1 MEDGTTIGAY
11 GYDPNGNRV
20 SVNGQTVATYDDQD
34 RLLTYGGNS
43 YSYNANGELTGETL
57 PTGTIRYAYNAL
69 GDLTD
74 VTLGSKQIHYI
85 YDGQNRLVGKEVN
98 GTLTEGFLYDG
109 QLEPVAEL
117 DGSGNIVE
125 QFVYG
130 TRPNV
135 PDYIIKAGEMY
146 RVISNQVG
154 SPVLIVNAS
163 TGAIAEQ
170 ISYDAWGNITA
181 DSNPGFQPFGFA
193 GGLYDPDTGL
203 VHFGARDYDPETG
216 RWISRDPILFAGGE
230 TSLYGY
236 AGNDPIEFI
245 DPSGLYPYSLGQLS
259 AIIFNETQSLSGPG
273 IDTARLY
280 LAYVALNRPN
290 LGGIAPDFLTA
301 MDLAEIRNGNPAAIA
316 AYRSSVTAAACALD
330 YPQNNPIPGAQ
341 GFNLRGNPSTIP
353 RNGALDI
360 ANFGPLNN
368 SYPTISNPG
377 VPRIEQLPAIGVYAN
392 FYKY

>member
-1 MEDGTTIGAY
+1 M
-11 GYDPNGNRV
+11 NGK
-20 SVNGQTVATYDDQD
+20 
-34 RLLTYGGNS
+34 LM
-43 YSYNANGELTGETL
+43 
-57 PTGTIRYAYNAL
+57 
-69 GDLTD
+69 
-74 VTLGSKQIHYI
+74 
-85 YDGQNRLVGKEVN
+85 
-98 GTLTEGFLYDG
+98 EGFLYDG

-135 PDYIIKAGEMY
+135 PDVIITAGEVY

-193 GGLYDPDTGL
+193 GGLYDQNTGL

-236 AGNDPIEFI
+236 VGNDPINFV
-245 DPSGLYPYSLGQLS
+245 DPSGLYCLSNRAISVISNALAGALAGAAATSETGPGAILGALIGGIGGAVAGYLS
-259 AIIFNETQSLSGPG
+259 ADTAANNVASGAVAGATSSGVQVGPG
-273 IDTARLY
+273 AVGGEVGG
-280 LAYVALNRPN
+280 LATYALQQTGAPPVVAVPAGGA
-290 LGGIAPDFLTA
+290 LGGIA
-301 MDLAEIRNGNPAAIA
+301 G
-316 AYRSSVTAAACALD
+316 AAA
-330 YPQNNPIPGAQ
+330 
-341 GFNLRGNPSTIP
+341 
-353 RNGALDI
+353 
-360 ANFGPLNN
+360 AN
-368 SYPTISNPG
+368 
-377 VPRIEQLPAIGVYAN
+377 AIGMEARYAEGGAIGLAAGAVSIGVSAALKAGN
-392 FYKY
+392 ACGCGN

>member
-85 YDGQNRLVGKEVN
+85 YDGQDRLVGKEVN
-98 GTLTEGFLYDG
+98 GVLVEGFLYDG
-109 QLEPVAEL
+109 QLNPIAET
-117 DGSGNIVE
+117 DATGQIVE
-125 QFVYG
+125 QFVYD
-130 TRPNV
+130 TRANV
-135 PDYIIKAGEMY
+135 PDYILTAGEVY
-146 RVISNQVG
+146 RVIANQVG

-170 ISYDAWGNITA
+170 ISYDAWGNIAA

-203 VHFGARDYDPETG
+203 VHFGARDYDPQTG
-216 RWISRDPILFAGGE
+216 R
-230 TSLYGY
+230 
-236 AGNDPIEFI
+236 
-245 DPSGLYPYSLGQLS
+245 
-259 AIIFNETQSLSGPG
+259 
-273 IDTARLY
+273 
-280 LAYVALNRPN
+280 
-290 LGGIAPDFLTA
+290 
-301 MDLAEIRNGNPAAIA
+301 
-316 AYRSSVTAAACALD
+316 
-330 YPQNNPIPGAQ
+330 
-341 GFNLRGNPSTIP
+341 
-353 RNGALDI
+353 
-360 ANFGPLNN
+360 
-368 SYPTISNPG
+368 
-377 VPRIEQLPAIGVYAN
+377 
-392 FYKY
+392 